1 MEFLQGD
8 TSLNE
13 RFRTWLMLT
22 PALTVIVL
30 LFVGG
35 LVFVNKLTWLVGKL
49 NFLNS
54 AVLWLEKALTGG
66 K

>member
-1 MEFLQGD
+1 L
-8 TSLNE
+8 
-13 RFRTWLMLT
+13 
-22 PALTVIVL
+22 L

-49 NFLNS
+49 SFLNS